1 MCECVCRLRLS
12 FFLDAFRCP
21 DRKVRHED
29 REALY
34 GVFDEVEEDVILV
47 EEGFYSR
54 KISEIDDILMLDLI
68 FQ

>member
-1 MCECVCRLRLS
+1 MCECECRLRLT
-12 FFLDAFRCP
+12 FFLHALRCP
-21 DRKVRHED
+21 DREVRHED
-29 REALY
+29 SEALY
-34 GVFDEVEEDVILV
+34 GVFDEVEDDVILV